1 MPYSKTVEAEP
12 TSRFNRI
19 FCWRTLW
26 QGLVGIVVL
35 SLFVMLFYAEEDW
48 RGKRAWA
55 NYQRVLKTKG
65 VDFNWRSLAP
75 VPVADGDNFAATPFF
90 AALFDFAPGTHTPRN
105 MAAYNRTAGFAQT
118 GALYEEQR
126 SADPVPEMLERRRAN
141 LAAGLER
148 FRKTKGPAQ
157 KAEEPKTKESSS
169 DRTVVAT
176 AVLETLQPFNPVL
189 EELRVAS
196 HRPLAR
202 YNISYD
208 SDTTWKSPQPHLPVL
223 KRVSRVLTL
232 RASAALALHNAP
244 AAADDVE
251 LILKLANSIREE
263 PFPSSHWARYA
274 MLANARQIIWEGLA
288 DHRWSDGQLA
298 KFELLLAEHRLL
310 ENLQKPLRL
319 EQASQNEFFGEL
331 HRDPSIPK
339 RWRFGPGIGNWI
351 LPCFLWLMPT
361 GWMYQ
366 EQVAY
371 HSAFEGQLLPA
382 LDPEGS
388 KMQSVRIHQIGRGG
402 APLWNHCFISNL
414 LLQSIGRLLTETALA
429 QTRNDEALLACSL
442 ERYRLAN
449 GQFPGTLDAL
459 SPRYLAAIPADVITG
474 QSLKYRRTEDGQF
487 QLYSVGWNGKDDGG
501 EIGMNKE
508 GNAPDDT
515 QGDWVWPPYPDQL

>member
-1 MPYSKTVEAEP
+1 LA
-12 TSRFNRI
+12 
-19 FCWRTLW
+19 
-26 QGLVGIVVL
+26 GLVGL
-35 SLFVMLFYAEEDW
+35 PLFVLLFYAEEDW

-55 NYQRVLKTKG
+55 GYQRVLKTKG
-65 VDFNWRSLAP
+65 VDFDWRSLAP
-75 VPVADGDNFAATPFF
+75 APVADRDNFASTPFF
-90 AALFDFAPGTHTPRN
+90 AALFDFTPGTHTPRD
-105 MAAYNRTAGFAQT
+105 MAAFNRTAGFAQT
-118 GALYEEQR
+118 GAPYEEQR
-126 SADPVPEMLERRRAN
+126 SADPVPAMLERHRTD
-141 LAAGLER
+141 LASGLER
-148 FRKTKGPAQ
+148 FRKPKGTAQ
-157 KAEEPKTKESSS
+157 KAEETKPKEGSG
-169 DRTVVAT
+169 DRTVAAA
-176 AVLETLQPFNPVL
+176 AVLETLAQFNPVL
-189 EELRVAS
+189 EELRAAS

-202 YNISYD
+202 YNITYD

-232 RASAALALHNAP
+232 RASAALALHNAS

-263 PFPSSHWARYA
+263 PFRNSHSARYA

-298 KFELLLAEHRLL
+298 KFELMLAELRLL

-319 EQASQNEFFGEL
+319 EQASQNQFFDDL

-339 RWRFGPGIGNWI
+339 RWQFGPGIGNRV
-351 LPCFLWLMPT
+351 LPYFLWLMPT

-371 HSAFEGQLLPA
+371 HRAFEGQLLPA

-388 KMQSVRIHQIGRGG
+388 RMQFVRIHQIGHDG
-402 APLWNHCFISNL
+402 APLWNHCFLSNL
-414 LLQSIGRLLTETALA
+414 LLQSISWLLTETALA
-429 QTRNDEALLACSL
+429 QTRNDEALLACAL

-449 GQFPGTLDAL
+449 GQFPETLDAL
-459 SPRYLAAIPADVITG
+459 SAQYLAAIPADVITG
-474 QSLKYRRTEDGQF
+474 QSLKYRRTDDGQF

-501 EIGMNKE
+501 KIGMNKE

-515 QGDWVWPPYPDQL
+515 QGDWVWPQYPDQ